1 MTLLKDQPPAAQ
13 TQKIYKVNSN
23 PKVATPGRSKINKF
37 FGEDDADIENEKLN
51 VIIDIIFINKY
62 KISLVILINNKYH

>member
-51 VIIDIIFINKY
+51 VIYFFYYIYIFKNFIIKKF
-62 KISLVILINNKYH
+62 